1 MGIDKRILIKLN
13 HSYNK
18 EKKIQDKN
26 KWENE

>member
-26 KWENE
+26 K